1 MKTRTIFSYVLFALI
16 TICLNIP
23 FVLNIFYLHTLDF
36 YIILLFDFVT
46 AALVIIFLILF
57 FILERRKYFR
67 IALPV
72 VIFLVSI
79 FFFISYNWQ
88 MSFADYVFFKMR
100 KKKLNEFVYRI
111 KQYGK
116 ITEMSEPR
124 VENGSLNDSLF
135 TYNPGHLSKDGKG
148 YTHLYFD
155 LIKEIKIEEGVHKEF
170 INMLKDVNC
179 SKFQVNKDGG
189 VCFTIKGVL
198 FQSVGISY
206 SPNGEKFVTYG
217 TAKEWKQ
224 LDDNWYFWGN

>member
-1 MKTRTIFSYVLFALI
+1 
-16 TICLNIP
+16 
-23 FVLNIFYLHTLDF
+23 
-36 YIILLFDFVT
+36 
-46 AALVIIFLILF
+46 
-57 FILERRKYFR
+57 
-67 IALPV
+67 
-72 VIFLVSI
+72 
-79 FFFISYNWQ
+79 

-100 KKKLNEFVYRI
+100 EKKLNEFVYRI

-179 SKFQVNKDGG
+179 SKFQVNEQGA
-189 VCFTIKGVL
+189 VCFTINNSALQQSTGVT
-198 FQSVGISY
+198 Y
-206 SPNGEKFVTYG
+206 SQTGEKFVKYG

-224 LDDNWYFWGN
+224 LNDYWYFWRN